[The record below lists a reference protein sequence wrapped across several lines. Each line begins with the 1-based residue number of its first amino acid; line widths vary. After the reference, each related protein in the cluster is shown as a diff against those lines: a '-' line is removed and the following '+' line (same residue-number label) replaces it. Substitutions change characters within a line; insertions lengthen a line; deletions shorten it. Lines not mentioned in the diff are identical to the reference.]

1 MYTWDGTSMKEAA
14 LINMMLTDFGQDLFV
29 EPNNYF
35 TLGERRREEQRN
47 KLPDQ
52 NPV

>member
-1 MYTWDGTSMKEAA
+1 MYTWDGTSNKEAGY
-14 LINMMLTDFGQDLFV
+14 INMILSDFGQDVFV

-35 TLGERRREEQRN
+35 RLSQSRRDEERN

-52 NPV
+52 A